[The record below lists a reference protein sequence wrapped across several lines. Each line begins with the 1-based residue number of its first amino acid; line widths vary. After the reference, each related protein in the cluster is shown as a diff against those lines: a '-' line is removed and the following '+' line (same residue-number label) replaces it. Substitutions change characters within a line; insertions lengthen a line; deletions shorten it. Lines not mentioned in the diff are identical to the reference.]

1 MTTENSAVVKIMA
14 QKDREISELKRQLV
28 SFHNK
33 VGHLQAENLAL
44 NTLIDGQRAEFV
56 EKLKKTRK
64 WSAGR
69 RYYVNEWEIKI
80 LIEELEAL
88 K

>member
-1 MTTENSAVVKIMA
+1 MA

-44 NTLIDGQRAEFV
+44 ITLIDGQRAEFV
-56 EKLKKTRK
+56 EDLKSVKTYQIPK
-64 WSAGR
+64 S
-69 RYYVNEWEIKI
+69 
-80 LIEELEAL
+80 LIEKWEGL